1 MKALIT
7 LGITVNGMLSEGTI
21 TATDVLPRPNSL
33 EQSHLNHKAK
43 FIR

>member
-21 TATDVLPRPNSL
+21 TATDVLPRPNSP
-33 EQSHLNHKAK
+33 EYQIVREKV
-43 FIR
+43 